1 MLRARLERLERAADG
16 AGDGTAAV
24 DREHVIQ
31 LPVFGP
37 GDPLFISGD
46 QVHEGPDGRR
56 LVVRPVLVILC
67 DDDHEDG
74 GGHDTTGTVDETRGG
89 GRA

>member
-1 MLRARLERLERAADG
+1 MLRARLARLERAADG

-24 DREHVIQ
+24 DREHVVP

-37 GDPLFISGD
+37 GDPLFIDGD
-46 QVHEGPDGRR
+46 QVTTAPDGRR

-67 DDDHEDG
+67 DDEDG
-74 GGHDTTGTVDETRGG
+74 GDHDAAGTADEG
-89 GRA
+89 